1 MVIETDH
8 LSAYYRHL
16 ETGLTI
22 RGSKYKPGTIT
33 LITRGLSMAIQGPMK
48 SSPKARHAGDG
59 PQLWAS
65 CWTMSGPSANQPPL
79 GEPWKAIRSSRYR
92 ISCRQERRR
101 NWSQDR
107 VFLKLPCDSYGLL
120 SNPPDSN
127 IVFNNLPP
135 NSFCLFLVF
144 TGLWWWDQKITNL
157 ANKIGKLSPDAPEE
171 NKLYMQARLARL
183 CAFRLAFGFL
193 FQTSLRLNAAY
204 NLAARML
211 KCRFLCAYY
220 ICIHIFYIHI
230 YIYPV
235 YTYVRA
241 GAEPQPPM
249 VSGRGAVFSCAAGAS
264 PHKDGDSDNN
274 SINATTR
281 TGRRTRKRSQPR
293 RRSRRT
299 RRRRRRRRREE
310 EEEKEEEEDQ
320 EEEDKDVGGAG
331 GHSAPS

>member
-1 MVIETDH
+1 MQPGLSLRYMGWLHEHGHIKNLDKDPASLEMVIETDH

-65 CWTMSGPSANQPPL
+65 CWTMSGPSANQPPP
-79 GEPWKAIRSSRYR
+79 GKPWKAIRSSRYR

-135 NSFCLFLVF
+135 NSFCLTLVF
-144 TGLWWWDQKITNL
+144 TGLWWWDQKITN
-157 ANKIGKLSPDAPEE
+157 
-171 NKLYMQARLARL
+171 
-183 CAFRLAFGFL
+183 
-193 FQTSLRLNAAY
+193 
-204 NLAARML
+204 
-211 KCRFLCAYY
+211 
-220 ICIHIFYIHI
+220 
-230 YIYPV
+230 
-235 YTYVRA
+235 
-241 GAEPQPPM
+241 
-249 VSGRGAVFSCAAGAS
+249 
-264 PHKDGDSDNN
+264 
-274 SINATTR
+274 
-281 TGRRTRKRSQPR
+281 
-293 RRSRRT
+293 
-299 RRRRRRRRREE
+299 
-310 EEEKEEEEDQ
+310 
-320 EEEDKDVGGAG
+320 
-331 GHSAPS
+331 